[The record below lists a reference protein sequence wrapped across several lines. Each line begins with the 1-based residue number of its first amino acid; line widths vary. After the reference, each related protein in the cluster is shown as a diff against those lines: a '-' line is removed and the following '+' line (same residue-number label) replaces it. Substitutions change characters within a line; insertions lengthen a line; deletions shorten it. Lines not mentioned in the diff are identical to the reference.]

1 MSGASSS
8 GRDIVPFSFEGH
20 QIRVIQRDGQP
31 WFVAADV
38 CAILEIANH
47 RDTVARLD
55 NDERASVTTTTAGG
69 DQVVT
74 AVNESGCYR
83 IVFRSRKQS
92 AKRFTKWITSE
103 VFPSI
108 RRTGAYGAP
117 AAAID
122 LNDPATLHRLLID
135 HTGRTMASEERIAEL
150 APKAEALDRL
160 ADATGS
166 LCITDAAKALG
177 VRPRLLFSWLE
188 AHRWTYRRT
197 EGGHWVAFQDHI
209 SAGRL
214 EHKAMTIRGRGRPDK
229 LIEQVLITPKGL
241 ARLAAEKAGA

>member
-1 MSGASSS
+1 MSGVPSG

-55 NDERASVTTTTAGG
+55 DDERASVTTTTAGG
-69 DQVVT
+69 EQVVT

-92 AKRFTKWITSE
+92 ARRFTKWITSE
-103 VFPSI
+103 VIPSI

-117 AAAID
+117 AAPID
-122 LNDPATLHRLLID
+122 LNDPATLQRLLID
-135 HTGRTMASEERIAEL
+135 HTGRTMAIEERVAEL
-150 APKAEALDRL
+150 EPKAEALDRL
-160 ADATGS
+160 SSATGS

-177 VRPRLLFSWLE
+177 VPPKRLFAWLE
-188 AHRWTYRRT
+188 AHQWTYRRT
-197 EGGHWVAFQDHI
+197 EGGHWVAFQAQLT
-209 SAGRL
+209 AGRL
-214 EHKAMTIRGRGRPDK
+214 EHKGMTIAVRGRPDK
-229 LIEQVLITPKGL
+229 LIEQVLVTPKGL
-241 ARLAAEKAGA
+241 ARLAAEKAGV